1 VFLLEW
7 YRRERGH
14 IINIASQTGRFA
26 IPGAAVYSAT
36 KFAIVGLTETV
47 AAENRDSGVNF
58 TTVMPGI
65 VRTELASGAAIA
77 SKGLTSVSARTVAV
91 NVVSSI
97 KRPKLHVDI
106 PGIMGTIHSLYGLLP
121 NWIKEKGRRS
131 IGDDRIL
138 THMNHKAHAGYAQRI
153 AFLANQEQNE

>member
-1 VFLLEW
+1 MLK
-7 YRRERGH
+7 RERGH
-14 IINIASQTGRFA
+14 IINIASQVGRVA
-26 IPGAAVYSAT
+26 IP
-36 KFAIVGLTETV
+36 V

-77 SKGLTSVSARTVAV
+77 SKGLTSVSAQTVAM

-121 NWIKEKGRRS
+121 NWIKEKGRCR
-131 IGDDRIL
+131 
-138 THMNHKAHAGYAQRI
+138 
-153 AFLANQEQNE
+153 